1 MTVNYYQDYMKTQE
15 LNKLSISQK
24 AKALLKKAKVTP
36 DPSMLHLIQLLVWG
50 LQSGQIISMEK
61 GRESPAKTD
70 FLLGVA
76 EKLLYEVE
84 PQRAMDLLLKEGPD
98 EGEPEETW
106 VDLKE
111 LDKVED
117 PAKAALMLA
126 DALENLIRH
135 REAVNRIS

>member
-1 MTVNYYQDYMKTQE
+1 
-15 LNKLSISQK
+15 
-24 AKALLKKAKVTP
+24 
-36 DPSMLHLIQLLVWG
+36 MLHLIQLLVWG

-61 GRESPAKTD
+61 GRESPAKTH

-117 PAKAALMLA
+117 PTKAALMLA

-135 REAVNRIS
+135 RERSTELVNFTKTITKLWF